1 MLYLLPAV
9 GYDRDMAT
17 RPDTSDLQ
25 DLPSVQRSL
34 PIALIRA
41 REKVMGPIRAMLADV
56 DVTEQQWRVLRVLD
70 EMGPLDSTQLAEH
83 SSLLLSS
90 LTRIVQTLVDK
101 GFVTRVTNPQ
111 DRRRQTVTIT
121 PEGRSVI
128 VENQARATEIAVRIE
143 AHMGREKLDAL
154 LDLLAELERLD

>member
-1 MLYLLPAV
+1 MTASL
-9 GYDRDMAT
+9 DS
-17 RPDTSDLQ
+17 SDLH
-25 DLPSVQRSL
+25 DLPSVRRSL

-101 GFVTRVTNPQ
+101 GLVTRVTNAR
-111 DRRRQTVTIT
+111 DRRKQTVTIT
-121 PEGRSVI
+121 PKGRTVI
-128 VENQARATEIAVRIE
+128 TNNLERAREIAARIE
-143 AHMGREKLDAL
+143 AHMGRDRLDAL

>member
-1 MLYLLPAV
+1 MPVA
-9 GYDRDMAT
+9 
-17 RPDTSDLQ
+17 Q
-25 DLPSVQRSL
+25 DLPRVRRSL

-41 REKVMGPIRAMLADV
+41 RERVMGPIRAMLADV

-101 GFVTRVTNPQ
+101 GLVTRVTNPQ

-121 PEGRSVI
+121 KAGHRVI
-128 VENQARATEIAVRIE
+128 ADNMDRAQAIAAQIE
-143 AHMGREKLDAL
+143 AHMGREKLDQL
-154 LDLLAELERLD
+154 LDLLEELERFES

>member
-1 MLYLLPAV
+1 MTTSL
-9 GYDRDMAT
+9 
-17 RPDTSDLQ
+17 DTSDLH

-70 EMGPLDSTQLAEH
+70 EMGPQDSTQLAEH

-101 GFVTRVTNPQ
+101 GLVTRVTNAQ

-121 PEGRSVI
+121 PKGRTVI
-128 VENQARATEIAVRIE
+128 TDNLERATEIAARIE
-143 AHMGREKLDAL
+143 EHMGRDRLDAL
-154 LDLLAELERLD
+154 LDLLAELEQLD